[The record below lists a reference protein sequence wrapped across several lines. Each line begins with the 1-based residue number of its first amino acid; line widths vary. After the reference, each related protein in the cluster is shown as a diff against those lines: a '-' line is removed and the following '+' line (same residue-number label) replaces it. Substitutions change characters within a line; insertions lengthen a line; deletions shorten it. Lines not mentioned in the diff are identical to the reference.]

1 MPMLPAIASYA
12 ITLIAAAIMLGVFFA
27 IYTWIT
33 PFDELAL
40 IHAGNGAAALSLS
53 GALIGFSLTIASGI
67 VHNGSFILFLAWS
80 AGAMVVQIAVFAAAS
95 RMLHTVRR
103 EIEAG
108 NIAMGGFMGTLSL
121 VAGVINAAC
130 LS

>member
-1 MPMLPAIASYA
+1 MLPAIASYV
-12 ITLIAAAIMLGVFFA
+12 ITLIVAALMLGVFFA

-40 IHAGNGAAALSLS
+40 IHAGNGAAALSLG
-53 GALIGFSLTIASGI
+53 GALFGFALTIASGI
-67 VHNGSFILFLAWS
+67 VHNSTVVAFVAWS
-80 AGAMVVQIAVFAAAS
+80 AGAMLVQISVYAIAS
-95 RMLHTVRR
+95 RMLHTMRR

-108 NIAMGGFMGTLSL
+108 NLAMGGFMGTLSL
-121 VAGVINAAC
+121 VAGIINAAC